1 MAQTSIITFS
11 GKLDNLVGFRT
22 SKGGYAIRKHLPSV
36 KQPNTQKQ
44 IDARTKFL
52 ATIKAAETFR
62 NALDGLVPFARQN
75 RINVRNA
82 FVKLN
87 RPLAVAENN
96 TAFITPDQLILAK
109 GNALAPVFD
118 RPSAE
123 TPKQVTINW
132 TNPEGTSDDDAV
144 YGIAYSPELEIAFLA
159 STKQTNDSL
168 DITLP
173 ATVSGTKVH
182 VYAFAQR
189 FNTTG
194 DAYTYWKGIDEAQNG
209 RFFGSAEARVIASN
223 SNFSDSQYLGEVT
236 VG

>member
-1 MAQTSIITFS
+1 MQTSIITFS

-22 SKGGYAIRKHLPSV
+22 SKGGYSIRKHLASV

-62 NALDGLVPFARQN
+62 NALDGLVPYARQN

-96 TAFITPDQLILAK
+96 TAYIVPDQLVLAK
-109 GNALAPVFD
+109 GNALAPVFGQI
-118 RPSAE
+118 SEE
-123 TPKQVTINW
+123 TPQRVTISW
-132 TNPEGTSDDDAV
+132 TSPEGTSDDDAV
-144 YGIAYSPELEIAFLA
+144 YGIVYSPELELAFLA
-159 STKQTNDSL
+159 SAQQKAGSL
-168 DITLP
+168 SINLP
-173 ATVSGTKVH
+173 ASVSGTKVH

-189 FNTTG
+189 FNTAG
-194 DAYTYWKGIDEAQNG
+194 DAYTYWKGIDDAQNG
-209 RFFGSAEARVIASN
+209 RFFGSAEARVVASN
-223 SNFSDSQYLGEVT
+223 SNFSESTYLGNPT